1 MVLANARPETASDL
15 QRVGRM
21 WTSVSVTIVTEDENE
36 VDTSS
41 TYFKGNATEEIQIEG
56 AKKSFFVIFLTN
68 RTSNR
73 RIWNSSHMEGNLKII
88 KELLCTGSGVSV
100 LELIF

>member
-1 MVLANARPETASDL
+1 
-15 QRVGRM
+15 M